1 MICRLISFFLL
12 FFVSSLDGKGTNIN
26 KKRKKHNTRNTE
38 EDGIANREK
47 TLIGNTIALN
57 GLVCSDCD
65 SGGMQ
70 LNEVRDDWRKKKSYY
85 EWLEKGPGTKTCM
98 GMIAG
103 IRCNKMIHT
112 EIGKCGVAYVCR
124 NGMCYKEEDV
134 ECDNWM
140 CFDCNLVIAGGGRK
154 RSRRGG

>member
-1 MICRLISFFLL
+1 
-12 FFVSSLDGKGTNIN
+12 
-26 KKRKKHNTRNTE
+26 
-38 EDGIANREK
+38 
-47 TLIGNTIALN
+47 
-57 GLVCSDCD
+57 
-65 SGGMQ
+65 MQ

-85 EWLEKGPGTKTCM
+85 ERLEKGPGTKTCM

-140 CFDCNLVIAGGGRK
+140 CFDCKEGGNGVGEVDRMSVENVINVIPVNFRVFWRMAEVCYEIRNDVECNYL
-154 RSRRGG
+154 